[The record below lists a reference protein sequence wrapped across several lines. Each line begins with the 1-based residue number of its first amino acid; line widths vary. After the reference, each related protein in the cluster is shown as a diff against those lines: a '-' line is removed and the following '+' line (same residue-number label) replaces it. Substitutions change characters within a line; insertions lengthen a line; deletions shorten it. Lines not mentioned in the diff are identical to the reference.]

1 MTVVT
6 PGCWMIQR
14 SAVWAAEAPA
24 GASAAQ
30 PLDLFSDRS
39 GKFSG

>member
-1 MTVVT
+1 LLTSVAAAT
-6 PGCWMIQR
+6 PVGSGT
-14 SAVWAAEAPA
+14 SAQAA

-39 GKFSG
+39 GKFSS